1 MCYDLSTSS
10 FGQNDMNS
18 WWGWRKALFGKV
30 DQDYRQA
37 FLREDKAQVRI
48 LIAIVAIWALGYSYV
63 EYLDLNLTHLYY
75 LLGILRISF
84 FIASIALFLKLP
96 KMNNIETVDFAIL
109 VWSIACVLLVFISN
123 LSRNNI
129 YVKNIGANLAWALG
143 FYLVLPNRQLFKSIP
158 ALLMSIFIVYILSIS
173 ENTSFLDIIRSTLL
187 SNIAAIIAFNALG
200 FLVSL
205 RLDAQRYQQYLIQR
219 TLVNGRAQLKQLA
232 TTDSLTGILNRRSFF
247 ESAEV
252 QFDRFKRYKER
263 FSFVIIDIDN
273 LKKINDTYG
282 HPAGDHSI
290 LLMTDTIN
298 AEKRSSDVIGRL
310 AGDEF
315 GIILPNTSA
324 GKTLD
329 VLLRIQEVLGD
340 TIVESPNKR
349 QFQVNFSAGVTQ
361 ARKADETFD
370 ELYRRA
376 DKALLAA
383 KQSGRKRIE
392 IG

>member
-1 MCYDLSTSS
+1 MCYYFKHIP
-10 FGQNDMNS
+10 FGQSHMNL
-18 WWGWRKALFGKV
+18 WWNWRKAVFGEI
-30 DQDYRQA
+30 DQDYRKA
-37 FLREDKAQVRI
+37 YLREDKTQVRI

-63 EYLDLNLTHLYY
+63 EYLDLNLTHLFY

-84 FIASIALFLKLP
+84 FIVSIGLFLKLP

-143 FYLVLPNRQLFKSIP
+143 FYLILPNRQLFKSIP
-158 ALLMSIFIVYILSIS
+158 ALLMSIFIVYILFNS
-173 ENTSFLDIIRSTLL
+173 ETTSFQDITRSTLL
-187 SNIAAIIAFNALG
+187 SNFAAVIALNVLG

-205 RLDAQRYQQYLIQR
+205 RLDAQRYQQYMIQK
-219 TLVNGRAQLKQLA
+219 TMMDGRAQLKELA

-252 QFDRFKRYKER
+252 QFDRFKRYEER

-273 LKKINDTYG
+273 LKTINDTYG

-290 LLMTDTIN
+290 LLLTDTIN
-298 AEKRSSDVIGRL
+298 AEKRLSDIIGRL

-324 GKTLD
+324 GSTSN
-329 VLLRIQEVLGD
+329 VLMRMQEVLED

-349 QFQVNFSAGVTQ
+349 QFQVSFSAGVTEV
-361 ARKADETFD
+361 KKTDKSFD

-383 KQSGRKRIE
+383 KQFGRNRIE

>member
-1 MCYDLSTSS
+1 
-10 FGQNDMNS
+10 MNS

-37 FLREDKAQVRI
+37 FLREDITLVRVVI
-48 LIAIVAIWALGYSYV
+48 TITAIWTLGFIYV
-63 EYLDLNLTHLYY
+63 EYLELRLSPVFY
-75 LLGILRISF
+75 LLGLLRFLFIS
-84 FIASIALFLKLP
+84 ASIGLCIKLP
-96 KMNNIETVDFAIL
+96 RINNLNTIDFAVL
-109 VWSIACVLLVFISN
+109 AWSIACVLLVYTSNFI
-123 LSRNNI
+123 RNDI
-129 YVKNIGANLAWALG
+129 SPKNINANFAIVLG
-143 FYLVLPNRQLFKSIP
+143 FYLIVPNRQPFKAMP
-158 ALLMSIFIVYILSIS
+158 ALLVSIISLYILFIS
-173 ENTSFLDIIRSTLL
+173 NGTNYAGLTKPL
-187 SNIAAIIAFNALG
+187 SLSYISAVIVMNVVGILA
-200 FLVSL
+200 SL
-205 RLDAQRYQQYLIQR
+205 WFDTQRYQQYLIQR

-290 LLMTDTIN
+290 LLLTDTIN
-298 AEKRSSDVIGRL
+298 AEKRSSDVVGRL

-315 GIILPNTSA
+315 GIVLPNTSA
-324 GKTLD
+324 SRALD
-329 VLLRIQEVLGD
+329 VLLRMQEVLGD

-349 QFQVNFSAGVTQ
+349 QFQVSFSAGVTAVQ
-361 ARKADETFD
+361 KTDETFD

-383 KQSGRKRIE
+383 KQAGRNRIE